1 METEELVERPV
12 SAQDQLSCVSAP
24 LKCRSGEGK
33 RIPFVMS
40 ATLECIDADRMEL
53 KGMCPAD
60 VQRSTGCARKA
71 VVCGLMQKHN
81 WNSAGDL

>member
-24 LKCRSGEGK
+24 LKCRSGGGG
-33 RIPFVMS
+33 IPFVMS

-53 KGMCPAD
+53 NGMCPAD

-71 VVCGLMQKHN
+71 VFRGLMLRHN
-81 WNSAGDL
+81 WNSAGAL